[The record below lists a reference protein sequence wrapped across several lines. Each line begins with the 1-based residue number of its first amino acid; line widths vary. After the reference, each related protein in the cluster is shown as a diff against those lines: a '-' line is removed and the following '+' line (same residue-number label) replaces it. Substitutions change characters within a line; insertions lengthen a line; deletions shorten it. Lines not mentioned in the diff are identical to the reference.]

1 MTPGKILFDVPPL
14 KISRPLHRGQDS
26 IIMSGFVI
34 CGTVFAVTF
43 PQVEDDT
50 QAVQSNA
57 IAAFALRVYV
67 NVNEKI

>member
-1 MTPGKILFDVPPL
+1 
-14 KISRPLHRGQDS
+14 
-26 IIMSGFVI
+26 MSGFVI

-50 QAVQSNA
+50 QTVQSNA

-67 NVNEKI
+67 NVNEKM